1 MSFRNKI
8 LDEVGLKELRLVLK
22 KKKIVLC
29 HGVFD
34 LLHIGHLN
42 YFHASKKIGDVLV
55 VSVTSD
61 KYVNKGPGRPAF
73 KVRDRVKF
81 LKEINCIDFIYVSD
95 FPTSEKIIR
104 NLKPNF
110 YCKGPDYL
118 KLQNNKK
125 DLNLQKELKA
135 LNSIKGKFK
144 IINEEVY
151 SSSEF
156 INQNQLQ
163 NLNPECKKFIDS
175 IRNEFNSKHVLKH
188 LNQIKNKKVL
198 IIGETIIDKYITT
211 EAIGKSGK
219 EPVMVVKP
227 INEIK
232 FLGGVGYIAN
242 LCSSFAKETKII
254 SFLGEKKEEKK
265 FVLKSLDKKIKHN
278 FLLKKNSPT
287 IIKTRY
293 LDDYRKSKLLGV
305 YDLNDDLIT
314 KKEEN
319 NFLNILK
326 TTIKKYDIIVV
337 ADYGHGIITK
347 EIRKIITNNSKKL
360 FLNTQIN
367 SFNRGYHTVYNYK
380 KINSLIINE
389 SELRYELKDKNSK
402 VLDLAKKL
410 RRKISVD
417 NIIVTKGK
425 WGSIL
430 INCKDWSHILCP
442 AFSENNID
450 TVGAGDTFF
459 ALSSLSIGSKIDRKL
474 GLLISSLAASFSTN
488 QIGNL
493 STFNYKILEKQLNH
507 ILK

>member
-1 MSFRNKI
+1 MSLRNKI
-8 LDEVGLKELRLVLK
+8 LDEAGLKKLKLVLK

-34 LLHIGHLN
+34 LLHIGHIN
-42 YFHASKKIGDVLV
+42 YFHAAKKIGEVLV
-55 VSVTSD
+55 VSVTD
-61 KYVNKGPGRPAF
+61 DNYVNKGPGRPAF
-73 KVRDRVKF
+73 KIQNRIKF
-81 LKEINCIDFIYVSD
+81 LKEINCIDYVCISKS
-95 FPTSEKIIR
+95 PTAEKIIKS
-104 NLKPNF
+104 LKPNY
-110 YCKGPDYL
+110 YCKGPDYSGSQ
-118 KLQNNKK
+118 KINK
-125 DLNLQKELKA
+125 DLNLKKEIKA
-135 LNSIKGKFK
+135 LNSVKGKFK
-144 IINEEVY
+144 TVNEEVF
-151 SSSEF
+151 SSSKF

-163 NLNPECKKFIDS
+163 NFNPECKRFIDL
-175 IRNEFNSKHVLKH
+175 IRSKLNSKQILDNCYK
-188 LNQIKNKKVL
+188 IKNKKVL
-198 IIGETIIDKYITT
+198 IIGETIIDNYITT

-219 EPVMVVKP
+219 EPVMVVKQK
-227 INEIK
+227 EQIK

-254 SFLGEKKEEKK
+254 SFLGEKSQEKN
-265 FVLKSLDKKIKHN
+265 FVIKSLNKKIKHN

-287 IIKTRY
+287 IVKTRY

-305 YDLNDDLIT
+305 YDLNDNVIS
-314 KKEEN
+314 KKEEKKFIN
-319 NFLNILK
+319 LLK
-326 TTIKKYDIIVV
+326 NTINKYDIIVV

-347 EIRKIITNNSKKL
+347 EIRKIITKNSKKL

-430 INCKDWSHILCP
+430 INCKNWSHTLCP

-459 ALSSLSIGSKIDRKL
+459 ALSSLCIGSEVDSKL

-493 STFNYKILEKQLNH
+493 FPFNYKILHKQLNH